1 MNIDKTLKRI
11 AETVE
16 DPAFDVEAG
25 RKRLRQAVRR
35 LHDDSLEG
43 QRIDYIADR
52 LERYEKAYRLGHA
65 ALQRQDYGTAERYLR
80 RAAEHGNDEAA
91 YWLALL
97 LERRSNHQRLKGHVK
112 KAGSLAA
119 EAREWRLRAQESGIA
134 EALDSAPAGDTWQD
148 AKAARPKKPREQRG
162 QRADRIRENV
172 TASPAQ
178 EMSSP
183 SDLKTSSRR
192 EYELAYAIGIELQP
206 YRFTAVLTDGSG
218 EIIGDKEGS
227 LADMES
233 GPVIRAMAAVARELM
248 MSTLGQE
255 LHSDQVALGVELGGP
270 VDTET
275 GTVHYL
281 CKYPPRSSDAA
292 PFKWQNI
299 SLGSQLQQETGFRT
313 VILND
318 AAAFAEWEQ
327 WHGVGRMT
335 GDFVLMLIR
344 EGVGGAVV
352 SNGQHFKGPVEIG
365 QFVTY
370 PDSPRHSLW
379 QGDTELFGVLESA
392 AGGTAIAAG
401 AGKVTRRAVPDLQTA
416 IGVANEDGPGRKAA
430 VAFKSAGVAAAAGLS
445 YLVQFAG
452 PSHVV
457 LYAPEGMI
465 KTGTQVADVFL
476 DQVRNFRT
484 AVAFE
489 KYRECELV
497 LRDIGTHHGAH
508 GVALAALRRCFQ
520 AEPAESLV
528 DAGAVR

>member
-1 MNIDKTLKRI
+1 MNIDKTLMNI
-11 AETVE
+11 AETLE

-25 RKRLRQAVRR
+25 RKRLREAVRR
-35 LHDDSLEG
+35 LHDDPLEG

-52 LERYEKAYRLGHA
+52 LERYEKDYRLGRA
-65 ALQRQDYGTAERYLR
+65 ALQRQAYGTAEPYLR

-97 LERRSNHQRLKGHVK
+97 LERRSNQQRLKGRVK

-134 EALDSAPAGDTWQD
+134 EALDGAQAGDRREA
-148 AKAARPKKPREQRG
+148 AKAARPKKPRKQHG
-162 QRADRIRENV
+162 KRAKHIREDV

-178 EMSSP
+178 ETLSSSP
-183 SDLKTSSRR
+183 AQETSSRS
-192 EYELAYAIGIELQP
+192 EECYAIGIELQP
-206 YRFTAVLTDGSG
+206 YRFTAVLIDGSG
-218 EIIGDKEGS
+218 EILGHEEGS
-227 LADMES
+227 LADMKP
-233 GPVIRAMAAVARELM
+233 GPVIRALTAVAREIL
-248 MSTLGQE
+248 MSTLGLE
-255 LHSDQVALGVELGGP
+255 LPADQVALGVQLGGP

-281 CKYPPRSSDAA
+281 CKYPPHSSSAA
-292 PFKWQNI
+292 PFRWKNV
-299 SLGSQLQQETGFRT
+299 SFGSQLQQETGFGT

-318 AAAFAEWEQ
+318 AVAFAEREHWR
-327 WHGVGRMT
+327 GVGRKT
-335 GDFVLMLIR
+335 GDFVVMLIR
-344 EGVGGAVV
+344 EGVGGAIV
-352 SNGQHFKGPVEIG
+352 SDGQHFKGPVEIG

-370 PDSPRHSLW
+370 TDSLPDSLW
-379 QGDTELFGVLESA
+379 QSDTELFGVLESA

-401 AGKVTRRAVPDLQTA
+401 ACEITGRAIPDLQTA
-416 IGVANEDGPGRKAA
+416 IDVANEDGPGHEAA
-430 VAFKSAGVAAAAGLS
+430 AAFKSAGVAAATGLS

-457 LYAPEGMI
+457 LYAPEGMV
-465 KTGTQVADVFL
+465 KTGTLAADVFL
-476 DQVRNFRT
+476 DQVRRFRT

-489 KYRECELV
+489 NYRQCELV
-497 LRDIGTHHGAH
+497 LRSIGIYDGAQ

-528 DAGAVR
+528 GAGAVR

>member
-11 AETVE
+11 AETLE
-16 DPAFDVEAG
+16 DPALDVEAG
-25 RKRLRQAVRR
+25 RKRLREAIRR
-35 LHDDSLEG
+35 LHDDPLEG

-52 LERYEKAYRLGHA
+52 LERYEKDYRLGHA
-65 ALQRQDYGTAERYLR
+65 ALQRQDYSTAEPYLR

-97 LERRSNHQRLKGHVK
+97 LERRSNHQRLKGQVK

-134 EALDSAPAGDTWQD
+134 EALDSAQTGDTRQA
-148 AKAARPKKPREQRG
+148 AKAARPKKPRKQRA

-183 SDLKTSSRR
+183 PDRETSSWR
-192 EYELAYAIGIELQP
+192 EDGYAIGIELQP
-206 YRFTAVLTDGSG
+206 NRFAAVLTNGSG
-218 EIIGDKEGS
+218 EIIGDEERS
-227 LADMES
+227 LADMEP
-233 GPVIRAMAAVARELM
+233 GPVIRAVAAVARKLLT
-248 MSTLGQE
+248 SILGQE
-255 LHSDQVALGVELGGP
+255 LPADQVALGVQLGGP

-281 CKYPPRSSDAA
+281 CKYPPRSSGAA
-292 PFKWQNI
+292 PFRWQNV
-299 SLGSQLQQETGFRT
+299 SLGSRLQQETGFRT

-318 AAAFAEWEQ
+318 AVAFAEWEQ
-327 WHGVGRMT
+327 WRGVGRKT
-335 GDFVLMLIR
+335 GDFVVMLIR

-370 PDSPRHSLW
+370 PASLPDSLQS
-379 QGDTELFGVLESA
+379 DTELFGVLESA

-401 AGKVTRRAVPDLQTA
+401 AGKATRRAVPDLQTA
-416 IGVANEDGPGRKAA
+416 IDVANEDGPGRKAA

-457 LYAPEGMI
+457 LYAPEGMV

-476 DQVRNFRT
+476 DQVRKFRT

-489 KYRECELV
+489 KHRECELV
-497 LRDIGTHHGAH
+497 LRSIGIHHGAH

-520 AEPAESLV
+520 AEPAESPV
-528 DAGAVR
+528 GAGAAR